1 MKEAKRRRRI
11 IAIIL
16 SMAMVFSMNTAL
28 LAAEPGEQEYD
39 VPSEEGAAVLDVSG
53 SEEEAALSEV
63 VTNEVKGHTV
73 KSDRDI
79 AAWECEVASNS
90 GADVY
95 LNPDGHGEGWPDA
108 ADVFSIIPEK
118 DAPSIPIEN
127 EGARLNFRGSLR
139 SGNLLIDVGV
149 GTREYVW
156 GDTIRYMA
164 RLKKS
169 YDNDITISVSRGDLS
184 GSLSSNLIKVYVVRW
199 DEDTINSKETS
210 YGGEAK
216 YNIGLIERECIN
228 FDLDPDLEIN
238 QEGIY
243 TVDRE
248 YCKGTLEYYVYTIK
262 LRGMDDNAPSQS
274 VNMVVGNYTISYFQQ
289 IPFFG
294 KQKKMHLGVG
304 GSSIFGKI
312 VASDNTTGEYY
323 DVKTVKVTRL
333 KNAPSNQGPYPTVSN
348 AGIQITKL
356 YVPESKKKS
365 GKKMQKELKE
375 LTKVSAEGSLDS
387 VKLPVIIYPRRL
399 TDDISISKTGT
410 EKARKG
416 KYDKICT
423 LKGRKGKYKL
433 SFFVLRKKSKLKNGG
448 KDSFKTGTTEVDF
461 NPETG
466 KLSANSADVWTGPN
480 GLSYGCFDDSRAK
493 KDKAA
498 YSYTAKTTK

>member
-1 MKEAKRRRRI
+1 MNSMKEAKRRRRI

-28 LAAEPGEQEYD
+28 LAAEPGGQEYD

-127 EGARLNFRGSLR
+127 KEARLNFRGSLR

-184 GSLSSNLIKVYVVRW
+184 GSLSSNLIKVYVVAW

-210 YGGEAK
+210 NGGEAK
-216 YNIGLIERECIN
+216 YNIGYIERECIN

-243 TVDRE
+243 TVNRE
-248 YCKGTLEYYVYTIK
+248 YCKGTLEYYVYAIK
-262 LRGMDDNAPSQS
+262 LRGMDDNVPSQS

-294 KQKKMHLGVG
+294 KQKKMHPGA
-304 GSSIFGKI
+304 SIFGKI
-312 VASDNTTGEYY
+312 VASDNTTGKYY
-323 DVKTVKVTRL
+323 EVKTVKVTRL
-333 KNAPSNQGPYPTVSN
+333 KNAPANQGPYPTVSN
-348 AGIQITKL
+348 AGIQIIEL
-356 YVPESKKKS
+356 SMSKGDKT
-365 GKKMQKELKE
+365 GKKMQRELKE

-399 TDDISISKTGT
+399 TDDISISKTGAAA
-410 EKARKG
+410 ARKG

-433 SFFVLRKKSKLKNGG
+433 SFSVLGKESKLKNGG

-480 GLSYGCFDDSRAK
+480 GLSYGLFRDYRAK

-498 YSYTAKTTK
+498 YRYVEKTTN